1 MPEGAFAA
9 TVSFVLA
16 SFAERLDASLSG
28 QLADTTESGFVAL
41 DARVRR
47 ADARGVLRVRAPAGL
62 LDAVSS
68 HVERRCRALG
78 RRVVVADARAESAWR
93 DVAARFGAGALPTES
108 EAASEMLASAASRAR
123 AVVLVPGSAFGA
135 WDQAVLHSLTER
147 EGEALFVLLLAEH
160 AELPSTLELI
170 EVSEELD
177 PAALGCWWDA
187 VATAHA
193 GKLSELDGWLGA
205 ASRSERRAPE
215 AVLAELPESSRGLFE
230 RLTLAGRAWPA
241 AALEALGGEPG
252 DFPRLLSA
260 GLAELRD
267 GFVSVRPMAP
277 EAPSPVNLEWV
288 ARSLAQ
294 AFPQDAW
301 ALARSAELWGSLGK
315 LAPLEQAMRAALGL
329 VDDGVSRAELWS
341 RFAAALDAC
350 PADGVALARLAG
362 AELALDLGD
371 ADVGLEWAHRAGSVE
386 PRARAALV
394 LGRAALAR
402 GDLVSALAAL
412 ERARDLLVADDDAR
426 GGASVQIAEVRYA
439 MGELAEAAK
448 LAGSVLASA
457 RTPSLRLAA
466 RNLLGKLL
474 LANGDWAAADA
485 HFAADECEAI
495 GAGDLTAELR
505 ARVNR
510 AIALLS
516 RGASEPARA
525 MLTAVLRDAEARGER
540 RAVGFALSNLAVLA
554 IERHDYGHALELLER
569 TIGAHRRLGDRL
581 NFARDVS
588 NLVELRLRLG
598 LVEQAEQALR
608 FGRNALGPGA
618 PGSRAAELAL
628 ASAQVHLCRGRT
640 PEAEREVRAALRS
653 ASMSSDGD
661 KLGECHRLAARI
673 ALEDG
678 AVPRAQAELERA
690 RALAKSP
697 FDHAEIALLS
707 ATTSRALGSPERA
720 LADHAVAMTR
730 EAGDEELAR
739 EAHVLAAEIALDQG
753 EASTALSHLL
763 SARSLTDDVVR
774 SLSGQIRSAYL
785 ARPQLQKL
793 ARLERITLE
802 SPEADVEPVSLRPAS
817 EPPRTSRGATV
828 YVGRHPSVR
837 SLLDSISKVGRTGA
851 TVLVHGESGTGKELV
866 SELIHAQSGRA
877 QGPLVKVNCSAL
889 VETLLLS
896 ELFGHE
902 KGAFTGASSRR
913 RGRFERANGGTL
925 FLDEIGDISP
935 RTQVAL
941 LRVLEE
947 RRIERVGGSAPI
959 EVDVRIV
966 CATHRDLRGMV
977 ERGEFREDLYYR
989 LSGITLEV
997 PALRDRAS
1005 DLPVLCDAILERIA
1019 TERAEPQKR
1028 LSREALELLARHRWP
1043 GNVRELENALRAVS
1057 VLSDGELIE
1066 AHDFI
1071 EHVEALRKLSAEPVS
1086 SRREPSSAARHVAVV
1101 PDVAAGGPV
1110 TDVAYREIRM
1120 GAVSL
1125 SDLKRN
1131 IERDCIE
1138 RALEDAGGNITRA
1151 AALLGMKRPR
1161 LSQLVKQYGFLVNG
1175 AEDPS

>member
-241 AALEALGGEPG
+241 AALEALGEPG

-753 EASTALSHLL
+753 EASTALSHVL

-902 KGAFTGASSRR
+902 KGAFTGAICAKP
-913 RGRFERANGGTL
+913 GRFELADKGTI
-925 FLDEIGDISP
+925 FLDEVGDLPGPVQIK
-935 RTQVAL
+935 L
-941 LRVLEE
+941 LRVLQE
-947 RRIERVGGSAPI
+947 RVVERVGGVTSRK
-959 EVDVRIV
+959 VDVRV
-966 CATHRDLRGMV
+966 VAATHVDLAEAVKG
-977 ERGEFREDLYYR
+977 GSFRQDLYYR
-989 LSGITLEV
+989 LAVV
-997 PALRDRAS
+997 PLR
-1005 DLPVLCDAILERIA
+1005 LPPLRERPEDILPLWEHFQRHLSA
-1019 TERAEPQKR
+1019 RLGRRPLGLSPAAERA
-1028 LSREALELLARHRWP
+1028 LLAYDWP
-1043 GNVRELENALRAVS
+1043 GNVRELANLAERCLALATKTVLEPEDLPLPGRQTDPQQEPGGSLLSAAHHRGLAVQKAM
-1057 VLSDGELIE
+1057 IE
-1066 AHDFI
+1066 
-1071 EHVEALRKLSAEPVS
+1071 EALRKTAGN
-1086 SRREPSSAARHVAVV
+1086 RTHAARIL
-1101 PDVAAGGPV
+1101 
-1110 TDVAYREIRM
+1110 EISRKTLQNKIKEL
-1120 GAVSL
+1120 GI
-1125 SDLKRN
+1125 DL
-1131 IERDCIE
+1131 
-1138 RALEDAGGNITRA
+1138 
-1151 AALLGMKRPR
+1151 
-1161 LSQLVKQYGFLVNG
+1161 
-1175 AEDPS
+1175 